1 MLGVSLTA
9 VLLATVAQFVVGM
22 VWYMPLFGKLWGK
35 MHGFDGLSKD
45 KQKEKQSQMGPYYAA
60 QLLVTILTAFVLAKL
75 LALAPDY
82 SPYKMAGLVWLGI
95 ALPANVSAVIFG
107 GTEGKWVLK
116 KIAVMAGGSLA
127 CLVMAVLVISNIQ

>member
-1 MLGVSLTA
+1 MLGVSLAA

-35 MHGFDGLSKD
+35 IHGFDGLSKE
-45 KQKEKQSQMGPYYAA
+45 KQKEMQSQMGPYYFV
-60 QLLVTILTAFVLAKL
+60 QIFVTILTAFVLAKL

-95 ALPANVSAVIFG
+95 ALPTQVSAVIFG
-107 GTEGKWVLK
+107 GTEGKWMFK
-116 KIAVMAGGSLA
+116 KIAVMVGGSLA
-127 CLVMAVLVISNIQ
+127 CLVSAVLVISNIQ